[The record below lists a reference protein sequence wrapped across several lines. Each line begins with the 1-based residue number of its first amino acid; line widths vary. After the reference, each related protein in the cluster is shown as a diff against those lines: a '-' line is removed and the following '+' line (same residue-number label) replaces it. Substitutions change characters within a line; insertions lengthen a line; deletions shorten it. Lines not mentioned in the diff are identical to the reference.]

1 VKDSHHNN
9 TGNTI
14 MQSQTLHNFLVADS
28 MVSLALL
35 RFSEYFVTL
44 VAVETVGLLR
54 MTKPGCRTVQR
65 AARCGHQRADH
76 AVLRRMRE
84 LWLCLCRFS
93 FYAVHN
99 FCMTPSNFAIS
110 GHITSPKNPP
120 PIPLLFFPK
129 RSSLSV
135 ICLSRDC
142 DISSLVQV
150 TSKLEPVATLFSLHQ
165 VQ

>member
-1 VKDSHHNN
+1 
-9 TGNTI
+9 
-14 MQSQTLHNFLVADS
+14 

-35 RFSEYFVTL
+35 QFPGYFVTL
-44 VAVETVGLLR
+44 AVVETVGLLQ
-54 MTKPGCRTVQR
+54 MTKPSCRTVQR

-76 AVLRRMRE
+76 AILRRMRE

-93 FYAVHN
+93 FYAAHN
-99 FCMTPSNFAIS
+99 FCMIPSNFAIS
-110 GHITSPKNPP
+110 GHIPSLKNPP

-135 ICLSRDC
+135 ICLSKDFG
-142 DISSLVQV
+142 ISSLVPA
-150 TSKLEPVATLFSLHQ
+150 TSKLQPVATLFSLNK